1 MMLYLGM
8 YACMMH
14 ALHVQV
20 SVFFFVCMRARSMVD
35 LRMKFR
41 LVSSIVSIGCP
52 ESLLRM

>member
-1 MMLYLGM
+1 MHD
-8 YACMMH
+8 ACV
-14 ALHVQV
+14 ACAGVCV
-20 SVFFFVCMRARSMVD
+20 FFVCMRARSMVD

>member
-1 MMLYLGM
+1 VMLYLGM